1 MEALGC
7 SVVWAALLIMQ
18 CYEPNDCKP
27 KTDNLAFIK
36 LINQLIDKL
45 TDYLVSSFI
54 KGWSRHC
61 A

>member
-1 MEALGC
+1 METLGC
-7 SVVWAALLIMQ
+7 SVVWAALPIMQ

-27 KTDNLAFIK
+27 KIDNLAFSK
-36 LINQLIDKL
+36 LINQLIGKL

-54 KGWSRHC
+54 KGWSRHF